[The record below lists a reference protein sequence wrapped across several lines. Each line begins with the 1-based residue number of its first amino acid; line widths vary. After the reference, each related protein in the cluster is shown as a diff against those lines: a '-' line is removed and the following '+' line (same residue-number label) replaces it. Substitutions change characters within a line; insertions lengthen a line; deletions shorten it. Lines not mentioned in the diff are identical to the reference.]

1 MKHLLLFFN
10 FIIASIVIY
19 GQTTIK
25 QSSLAPG
32 GGISVADTQQ
42 LLYTVGESFVS
53 ENDLN
58 NLHLSEGFINPA
70 ILNSLGLEN
79 DNKLTGVT
87 IFPVPVH
94 DKLNI
99 NLSKTGKYE
108 IYLLDVTGKQILLHR
123 LLNQS
128 KLRLHTTAIR
138 PGNYLL
144 VIVRLPSK
152 SYYVQKIIKL

>member
-10 FIIASIVIY
+10 FIIASFVTY
-19 GQTTIK
+19 GQTAIK

-32 GGISVADTQQ
+32 GGTVVVGSQQ

-53 ENDLN
+53 EKDVN

-70 ILNSLGLEN
+70 ILNSLGL
-79 DNKLTGVT
+79 DDHNKLSGVT

-94 DKLNI
+94 NQLNI
-99 NLSKTGKYE
+99 NLGKAGNYDV
-108 IYLLDVTGKQILLHR
+108 YLLDMTGKQILLHH
-123 LLNQS
+123 LLDQS
-128 KLRLHTTAIR
+128 KLILNATAVKS
-138 PGNYLL
+138 GNYLL

-152 SYYVQKIIKL
+152 SYYVQKIVKL